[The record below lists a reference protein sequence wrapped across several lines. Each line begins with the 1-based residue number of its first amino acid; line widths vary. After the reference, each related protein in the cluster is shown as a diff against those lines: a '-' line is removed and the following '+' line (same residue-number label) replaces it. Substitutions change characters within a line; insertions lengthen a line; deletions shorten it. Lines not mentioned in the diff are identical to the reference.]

1 MDSWP
6 CRSIRRCSHC
16 GRTIPENE
24 PDISATLHVVV
35 RRSAGRRK
43 CAALRRQ
50 PKAKSAQRCLAIGSS
65 MLGIAFRKMLK
76 CSSPLMAQTPHIVL
90 SNSDHWKTVEFA
102 GCTRMARCANSS
114 SNHLENYNRPWPHLA
129 AFYPAIE
136 NPANFS
142 RRTPS
147 TLRKISDKMDVHARP
162 QLSSNEDRFCVRLL
176 AKYGCVLPAHCFVK
190 VRITS
195 FRIRL
200 LSAPASGVG
209 RYRLPLGRSRSC
221 LTGSPSPSSL
231 PALASAS
238 EFSM

>member
-1 MDSWP
+1 MVSWP
-6 CRSIRRCSHC
+6 CRSIRRRSHC
-16 GRTIPENE
+16 RRTIPENE
-24 PDISATLHVVV
+24 PDISTTLHFVV

-43 CAALRRQ
+43 GTELRHL
-50 PKAKSAQRCLAIGSS
+50 PKAKSPQRCLAIGGS
-65 MLGIAFRKMLK
+65 MLGIAFRKILK
-76 CSSPLMAQTPHIVL
+76 CFSPLMARTLHIVP
-90 SNSDHWKTVEFA
+90 SNSDHWKRDKFA
-102 GCTRMARCANSS
+102 GCAHVARCANSACKYMKS
-114 SNHLENYNRPWPHLA
+114 HNRPWPHLA

-142 RRTPS
+142 RRMPS
-147 TLRKISDKMDVHARP
+147 TLRKIGYKMDVHPRS
-162 QLSSNEDRFCVRLL
+162 QLSSNEDRFYVRLR
-176 AKYGCVLPAHCFVK
+176 AKYGCALPAHCFVK

-221 LTGSPSPSSL
+221 LTGSPSPSSS